1 MHLTFRLTKELQAGR
16 VSLVDRFSIYANVKY
31 TVVSGTTLERASL
44 VARPVF
50 VLLGL
55 LALEVLA
62 VYHVSL

>member
-1 MHLTFRLTKELQAGR
+1 M
-16 VSLVDRFSIYANVKY
+16 DRFSIYANVKY